1 MQGWVKKI
9 TRRTAFRSLSHRSP
23 AVHCSFIPARKT
35 DLPFFLAFLC
45 LSPAADLITFYIY
58 RSSRCYFGFET
69 LVTDIGR
76 LHYSEWEHWGPSHR
90 TRALLLTLWRRNRG
104 CVTLCDAADRVRAC
118 VCVSSNL
125 PVLYTIN
132 CDLAQTV
139 EGTVWR
145 TSVRC
150 GLSVLR
156 LHFFSDCAV
165 SDLGSE
171 RREREEEHFTQTPT
185 FKDTNRLPQKHT
197 RCTYACAQH
206 ARALTYTHKRR
217 ARRHAQLVWIGV
229 LHIWLWFMIAL
240 Q

>member
-1 MQGWVKKI
+1 MLFW
-9 TRRTAFRSLSHRSP
+9 FRDSCHW
-23 AVHCSFIPARKT
+23 
-35 DLPFFLAFLC
+35 
-45 LSPAADLITFYIY
+45 Y
-58 RSSRCYFGFET
+58 REAT
-69 LVTDIGR
+69 LF
-76 LHYSEWEHWGPSHR
+76 
-90 TRALLLTLWRRNRG
+90 
-104 CVTLCDAADRVRAC
+104 RVRALGAVTQNKSAVVNPMEKEQRMCHTLRHGRSCAC
-118 VCVSSNL
+118 VCVWVSSNL

-185 FKDTNRLPQKHT
+185 FKDTNRLPQTHEVHVCLCTACPCAHIHT
-197 RCTYACAQH
+197 QETRKATRAAGMDRCPPY
-206 ARALTYTHKRR
+206 
-217 ARRHAQLVWIGV
+217 LVVIYDCSSV
-229 LHIWLWFMIAL
+229 EATVIWEMMAILIW
-240 Q
+240 

>member
-1 MQGWVKKI
+1 MLFW
-9 TRRTAFRSLSHRSP
+9 FRDSCHW
-23 AVHCSFIPARKT
+23 
-35 DLPFFLAFLC
+35 
-45 LSPAADLITFYIY
+45 Y
-58 RSSRCYFGFET
+58 REAT
-69 LVTDIGR
+69 LF
-76 LHYSEWEHWGPSHR
+76 
-90 TRALLLTLWRRNRG
+90 
-104 CVTLCDAADRVRAC
+104 RVRALGAVTQNKSAVVNPMEKEQRMCHTLRRGRSCACVC

>member
-1 MQGWVKKI
+1 MLFW
-9 TRRTAFRSLSHRSP
+9 FRDSCHW
-23 AVHCSFIPARKT
+23 
-35 DLPFFLAFLC
+35 
-45 LSPAADLITFYIY
+45 Y
-58 RSSRCYFGFET
+58 REAT
-69 LVTDIGR
+69 LF
-76 LHYSEWEHWGPSHR
+76 
-90 TRALLLTLWRRNRG
+90 
-104 CVTLCDAADRVRAC
+104 RVRALGAVTQNKSAVVNPMEKEQRMC
-118 VCVSSNL
+118 HTLRRGRSCACVRVCVSSNL

-150 GLSVLR
+150 GPSVLR
-156 LHFFSDCAV
+156 LHFFPTAPSQISARSV
-165 SDLGSE
+165 G
-171 RREREEEHFTQTPT
+171 REKKNISHKHPHLRIQTGY
-185 FKDTNRLPQKHT
+185 RKHT

-217 ARRHAQLVWIGV
+217 ARRHTQLVWIGV